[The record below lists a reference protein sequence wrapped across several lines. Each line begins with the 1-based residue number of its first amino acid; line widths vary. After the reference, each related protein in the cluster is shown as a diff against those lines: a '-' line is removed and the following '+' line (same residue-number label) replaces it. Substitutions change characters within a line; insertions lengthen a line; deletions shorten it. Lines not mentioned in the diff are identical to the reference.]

1 MHPWGP
7 RPPDRHHS
15 PFCLPILLRVK
26 IICDF
31 PKLGEDLMDDVF
43 ELLQAVGPHLRD
55 VVHHDHRVD
64 PIGLLG
70 PVLENVPQQ
79 LCMDRKLDK

>member
-1 MHPWGP
+1 
-7 RPPDRHHS
+7 
-15 PFCLPILLRVK
+15 
-26 IICDF
+26 
-31 PKLGEDLMDDVF
+31 MDDVF

>member
-1 MHPWGP
+1 
-7 RPPDRHHS
+7 
-15 PFCLPILLRVK
+15 
-26 IICDF
+26 
-31 PKLGEDLMDDVF
+31 MDDVF

-64 PIGLLG
+64 PVGLLG

-79 LCMDRKLDK
+79 LCMDRKLDKWTFLDQAKYYYVSLARWTNFQEVKKNE